1 MSLKT
6 IALGTEINMSDTPV
20 KLSFKEQ
27 WEIKKL
33 MKRAK
38 KKAKHSLEKQGF
50 GRREAS
56 EKVNQAVN
64 RIASNRPMKKA
75 AGRGG

>member
-1 MSLKT
+1 MS
-6 IALGTEINMSDTPV
+6 EPV
-20 KLSFKEQ
+20 QKLSFKEQ

>member
-1 MSLKT
+1 MEQAPT
-6 IALGTEINMSDTPV
+6 
-20 KLSFKEQ
+20 KLTFKEQ

-38 KKAKHSLEKQGF
+38 KKAKHSLEKQGY
-50 GRREAS
+50 GRKEAS
-56 EKVNQAVN
+56 MKVNSALD
-64 RIASNRPMKKA
+64 RIASNKPQKKA

>member
-1 MSLKT
+1 M
-6 IALGTEINMSDTPV
+6 EQNPV
-20 KLSFKEQ
+20 AKPLSFKEQ

-38 KKAKHSLEKQGF
+38 KKAKHQLQQQGY

-56 EKVNQAVN
+56 AKVNSALD

>member
-1 MSLKT
+1 MS
-6 IALGTEINMSDTPV
+6 EPV
-20 KLSFKEQ
+20 QKLSFKEQ

-38 KKAKHSLEKQGF
+38 KKAKHSLQKQGF

-56 EKVNQAVN
+56 QKVNDAVN